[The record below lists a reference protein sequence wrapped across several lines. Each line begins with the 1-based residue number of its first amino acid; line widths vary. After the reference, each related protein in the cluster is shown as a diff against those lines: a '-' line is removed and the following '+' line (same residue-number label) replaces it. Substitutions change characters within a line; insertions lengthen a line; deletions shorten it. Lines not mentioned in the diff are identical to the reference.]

1 MFFQTKKATTKS
13 EPIKWITLT
22 TDFGLSDWYVGVMKG
37 VIAWAAPKTR
47 TIDLT
52 HNIPQGAIQNAAFQL
67 WNSFSY
73 FPEGTVHLAV
83 VDPGVGSSRIP
94 LVLKSRRYF
103 WVGPDNGLLSWAAEQ
118 DGNVEAYQI
127 ADPKWTLPKKSS
139 TFHGRDIFAPAAAG
153 LSAEWPIEE
162 VGPRIENYIRLDW
175 PKPEVNGNEIQGSVL
190 YADRFGNITTNIE
203 SETAHEWIGEGPEAR
218 TPFELKLASGIAS
231 SIPFGSHYANVQHGE
246 PIALIGSGGF
256 LEIAIRGGSFFS
268 EHGVQEN
275 SKFTISRQV
284 RQV

>member
-1 MFFQTKKATTKS
+1 MFFQTKKTTTKS

-52 HNIPQGAIQNAAFQL
+52 HDIPPGAIQNAAFQL

-83 VDPGVGSSRIP
+83 VDPGVGSERLP

-103 WVGPDNGLLSWAAEQ
+103 WVGPDNGVLSWAAEQ
-118 DGNVEAYQI
+118 DGNVQAYQI

-162 VGPRIENYIRLDW
+162 VGPRIENFIRLEW
-175 PKPEVNGNEIQGSVL
+175 PKPEVNRNEIQGSAL
-190 YADRFGNITTNIE
+190 YVDRFGNVTTNID
-203 SETAHEWIGEGPEAR
+203 SETAHEWISNGPAAR
-218 TPFELKLASGIAS
+218 ATLDLKISSGTTLQ
-231 SIPFGSHYANVQHGE
+231 IPFGSHYANVQPGE

-256 LEIAIRGGSFFS
+256 LEFAIRDGLFS
-268 EHGVQEN
+268 STHGVQEN
-275 SKFTISRQV
+275 SKFIISQQV
-284 RQV
+284 